1 MGKKKNKKYLY
12 IGISAMVIIII
23 SVIIIVYF
31 IFFNI
36 NEKVENYANET
47 AEILSSHD
55 IIKINSLIFDYDE
68 LNIDDEICDIYYDGS
83 NQSFDLMKNIFEHVS
98 VQTKKVAKEVII
110 YKIKAPNLSELMN
123 DFINENNANLSSD
136 QFKEY
141 ITKYIESADT
151 VTNTVEVNY
160 SINSDNKIEVNLRT
174 KEFINALTGGLLEN
188 YEKVYKNISEQLMD
202 REE

>member
-1 MGKKKNKKYLY
+1 MK
-12 IGISAMVIIII
+12 IIII

-36 NEKVENYANET
+36 NE
-47 AEILSSHD
+47 
-55 IIKINSLIFDYDE
+55 
-68 LNIDDEICDIYYDGS
+68 
-83 NQSFDLMKNIFEHVS
+83 
-98 VQTKKVAKEVII
+98 
-110 YKIKAPNLSELMN
+110 
-123 DFINENNANLSSD
+123 NNTNLSSD

>member
-55 IIKINSLIFDYDE
+55 IIKINS
-68 LNIDDEICDIYYDGS
+68 G
-83 NQSFDLMKNIFEHVS
+83 
-98 VQTKKVAKEVII
+98 
-110 YKIKAPNLSELMN
+110 LSTLFWTISM
-123 DFINENNANLSSD
+123 
-136 QFKEY
+136 
-141 ITKYIESADT
+141 
-151 VTNTVEVNY
+151 
-160 SINSDNKIEVNLRT
+160 RT
-174 KEFINALTGGLLEN
+174 F
-188 YEKVYKNISEQLMD
+188 
-202 REE
+202 